1 MDRRNFIAACSA
13 AGLFTAF
20 GGFSKL
26 AQAAERKGSIESLRA
41 IGYGELVPTA
51 AKNTG
56 EMVLA
61 LPRGFEYTVFGKTGD
76 KMSDG
81 QITPNEHD
89 GMAAF
94 NVGNEL
100 RLVRNHE
107 INDDVPKDGVAIGSA
122 NHYDETAG
130 GGTTTL
136 VIDPKTRLIERDFVS
151 LSGTLNNCAGGP
163 TPWGSWISCE
173 ETTHGKT
180 KYKDDDDEPV
190 GGFPKP
196 HGYCF
201 EVQASANNTLPPV
214 ALTAM
219 GRFSHEAIAVDP
231 KTGIVYL
238 TEDAKPFCG
247 FYRFIPNRRNRLAE
261 GGVLQMLAIHKK
273 PNYNTQFGQTQGAR
287 FDARWVTIDDPNTI
301 KADTDEQ
308 AVFKQ
313 GARKGGTHF
322 NKLEGCWSSPDGK
335 IYFVSSSGGDA
346 AGGQIWLYEPTA
358 KDKGR
363 LTLWFESPDRELLD
377 MPDNICLDPNSANL
391 YMCEDSDYP
400 GLSGSGDN
408 YVRILSPN
416 GKIAD
421 FARNIL
427 KDYEETEVAGATFSP
442 DGTTLFFNIQ
452 TPGITVAVWGDFRSF
467 KS

>member
-1 MDRRNFIAACSA
+1 MNRRNFLATAST
-13 AGLFTAF
+13 AGLAVAF
-20 GGFSKL
+20 GGFGKL
-26 AQAAERKGSIESLRA
+26 AEAAEQTGNIERFKA
-41 IGYGELVPTA
+41 IGFGELVPTA

-61 LPRGFEYTVFGKTGD
+61 LPRGFEYNVLGKTGD

-81 QITPNEHD
+81 RITPNEHD

-94 NVGNEL
+94 ISGGEL

-107 INDDVPKDGVAIGSA
+107 INDDVPKDGVAIGSG
-122 NHYDETAG
+122 NHYDDKAG

-136 VIDPKTRLIERDFVS
+136 VINPRTRIIERDFVS

-173 ETTHGKT
+173 ETTHGTVKHS
-180 KYKDDDDEPV
+180 DDDDEEV
-190 GGFPKP
+190 GGFAKP

-201 EVQASANNTLPPV
+201 EVPASANSNLPPV

-231 KTGIVYL
+231 RTGIVYL

-247 FYRFIPNRRNRLAE
+247 FYRFIPNRRGRLAE

-273 PNYNTQFGQTQGAR
+273 PNYNTQFGQTAGTR
-287 FDARWVTIDDPNTI
+287 FDARWVTIDDPNTQRS
-301 KADTDEQ
+301 DTDEQ

-313 GARKGGTHF
+313 GARKGGAHF
-322 NKLEGCWSSPDGK
+322 DKLEGCWSSPEGK

-346 AGGQIWLYEPTA
+346 GGGQVWLYEPTG
-358 KDKGR
+358 KDKGS
-363 LTLWFESPDRELLD
+363 LTLSFESPDRELLD
-377 MPDNICLDPNSANL
+377 MPDNICLDPNTANL
-391 YMCEDSDYP
+391 YLCEDSDYK
-400 GLSGSGDN
+400 GLGGTEEN
-408 YVRILSPN
+408 YVRILTPN

-421 FARNIL
+421 FARNITQGY
-427 KDYEETEVAGATFSP
+427 DETEVAGATFSP

-452 TPGITVAVWGDFRSF
+452 TPGITVAVWGDFKNF
-467 KS
+467 KA